1 MTNGG
6 EAATGVM
13 PQVKG
18 YHGPMTATE
27 PGEPALSPTAFGGK
41 DFTS

>member
-6 EAATGVM
+6 EEATGAM
-13 PQVKG
+13 PQAKG

-27 PGEPALSPTAFGGK
+27 PEEPTLSPTAFEGK